1 MQDNDLTVI
10 AEYATSMEAETAK
23 SALTNAGIHAEI
35 YNGHTSDIYLGVI
48 PAQLLVRRNDVARAE
63 KVLRLNNNH

>member
-35 YNGHTSDIYLGVI
+35 YNEHASDVYLGAI
-48 PAQLLVRRNDVARAE
+48 PAQLLVRRDDVARAE
-63 KVLRLNNNH
+63 NVLGLNH